1 MTDLHS
7 RALRSTLA
15 LLLLL
20 PACAHQPVPVPAAV
34 PIATPAL
41 RTVEAARAVTADIAR
56 GIERHIAR
64 ESEAQQGFFRLP
76 FEQRELRLKLVRVHL
91 EYLASLGSL
100 KNFACVDLVDTDG
113 EVYDVDFFMDG
124 PPDDMVVTETTV
136 HKINGKPLYAWEQAK
151 DETWHRVP
159 MDQASAK
166 LKDVIEGRDTFE
178 FVYRVE
184 LPKLAAPARLWVPVP
199 ISDRSQRVV
208 TRAITAPGR
217 QRELEDRL
225 NANRVLLLEL
235 EPADGE
241 GVVELRFGVERFEK
255 PPYAEPLPDPA
266 RYLQPDR
273 LAPLTAD
280 IQRTAREVVVGKATD
295 LIKARALYDHVMDRM
310 SYKRVGEGWGQGDLV
325 YACDTRSGNCSDYH
339 TYFIA
344 LARAAGLP
352 ARFAV
357 GATIPAARDAGGI
370 SSYHCWAEFY
380 ADGKWWP
387 VDISEA
393 DKYSNLSTYYFGHHP
408 ANRIELSRGRDLVL
422 DPGPA
427 SGPIN
432 FLAHPMLEVG
442 GKPVRLLGKF
452 SFTRELPP
460 VASGNA
466 GR

>member
-1 MTDLHS
+1 MSVARS
-7 RALRSTLA
+7 RLWLLVALGLG
-15 LLLLL
+15 
-20 PACAHQPVPVPAAV
+20 CAHAVPVTAPAAS
-34 PIATPAL
+34 PRRP
-41 RTVEAARAVTADIAR
+41 VESARAVTADIAR

-64 ESEAQQGFFRLP
+64 ESEAQQGYFRLP
-76 FEQRELRLKLVRVHL
+76 FENRELRLKLVRVHL
-91 EYLASLGSL
+91 EYLASLGPL

-124 PPDDMVVTETTV
+124 PPDDMRVTETTV
-136 HKINGKPLYAWEQAK
+136 HKLNGKPFYAWEQAE
-151 DETWHRVP
+151 DATWHRVP
-159 MDQASAK
+159 MDKASAK
-166 LKDVIEGRDTFE
+166 LKDVVEGRDAFE

-184 LPKLAAPARLWVPVP
+184 LPKLSAPARLWLPLP
-199 ISDRSQRVV
+199 LTDRSQRVV
-208 TRAITAPGR
+208 TRSLSTPG
-217 QRELEDRL
+217 QRRVLEDRP
-225 NANRVLLLEL
+225 NANQVLLVDL
-235 EPADGE
+235 EPKDGE

-255 PPYAEPLPDPA
+255 GPWAEPLTDRA
-266 RYLQPDR
+266 RYLQADR
-273 LAPLTAD
+273 LAPLTPE
-280 IQRTAREVVVGKATD
+280 IVRTAGEVTAGKATD
-295 LIKARALYDHVMDRM
+295 LIKARALYDHVMERM

-357 GATIPAARDAGGI
+357 GATIPAARDSGGI

-393 DKYSNLSTYYFGHHP
+393 DKYSNLATYYFGHHP

-422 DPGPA
+422 DPGPR

-432 FLAHPMLEVG
+432 FLAHPMLEVD
-442 GKPVRLLGKF
+442 GKPVRLLGRF
-452 SFTRELPP
+452 SFTREGPAAA
-460 VASGNA
+460 ASEGSA
-466 GR
+466 TR

>member
-1 MTDLHS
+1 MTH
-7 RALRSTLA
+7 RACLP
-15 LLLLL
+15 LLLLAA
-20 PACAHQPVPVPAAV
+20 ACAHQPPPAAAPV
-34 PIATPAL
+34 TRRP
-41 RTVEAARAVTADIAR
+41 VEAARAVTADIAK

-64 ESEAQQGFFRLP
+64 ESQAQQGFFRLP

-91 EYLASLGSL
+91 EYLASLGPL

-124 PPDDMVVTETTV
+124 PPHDMVVTETTV
-136 HKINGKPLYAWEQAK
+136 HKINGKPLYAWEQAA
-151 DETWHRVP
+151 DLTWHRVP
-159 MDQASAK
+159 IDQASAK
-166 LKDVIEGRDTFE
+166 LKDVIEGKDAFE
-178 FVYRVE
+178 FVYRVT
-184 LPKLAAPARLWVPVP
+184 LPKLAGPARLWVPVAT
-199 ISDRSQRVV
+199 SDRSQRIVSRGV
-208 TRAITAPGR
+208 TAPGR
-217 QRELEDRL
+217 QRMMDDPA
-225 NANRVLLLEL
+225 NGNRVLLLEL
-235 EPADGE
+235 TPADGE
-241 GVVELRFGVERFEK
+241 SVVELRYGVERFEK
-255 PPYAEPLPDPA
+255 APSAEPLADPS

-273 LAPLTAD
+273 LAPLTPE
-280 IQRTAREVVVGKATD
+280 IQRTAREVVAGKATD

-310 SYKRVGEGWGQGDLV
+310 SYKRVGEGWGRGDLV

-357 GATIPAARDAGGI
+357 GATIPAARDSGGI

-393 DKYSNLSTYYFGHHP
+393 DKYSNLATYYFGHQP

-422 DPGPA
+422 DVGPA

-432 FLAHPMLEVG
+432 FLAHPFLEVDG
-442 GKPVRLLGKF
+442 APVRLLGSF
-452 SFTRELPP
+452 SFTREAPL
-460 VASGNA
+460 AEGSA
-466 GR
+466 AR